1 MPILCR
7 INYINKK
14 LLLLKN
20 QKTKFLKK
28 MANASVQKV
37 EKKEGKGS
45 NIFAGLAIVICLLV
59 GVLVWKFI
67 MGSPS
72 NFEGG
77 TTEGHPLGFLGTV
90 YKGGVIVA
98 VLLGLLMMALVF
110 SIERFLVISK
120 AAGKG
125 NVEAFIAKVQAQIKG
140 GNINEAMAE
149 CDKQQGIVANVVKAG
164 LLKYEEVKREGFDSE
179 RAEAAIQQEL
189 EEATSL
195 EMPMLEKNLVI
206 LSTLVSIGTLVGLLG
221 TVSGMIKAFSAMGAG
236 STPDSAQLAVGISE
250 ALINTAT
257 GIGTSTVSIIAYNLF
272 TTKIDKLTYAIDEA
286 GFTIA
291 QTYRRF
297 RARANNA

>member
-1 MPILCR
+1 
-7 INYINKK
+7 
-14 LLLLKN
+14 
-20 QKTKFLKK
+20 

-37 EKKEGKGS
+37 EKNEGSSKGS
-45 NIFAGLAIVICLLV
+45 NIFAGLAIVVCLVV
-59 GVLVWKFI
+59 GYLVWQFI
-67 MGSPS
+67 MGNPS

-77 TTEGHPLGFLGTV
+77 TTEGHPVDGNFLGTV
-90 YKGGVIVA
+90 YKGGPIVA
-98 VLLGLLMMALVF
+98 ALLGLLLMAFVF
-110 SIERFLVISK
+110 SIERFFVISK

-125 NVEAFIAKVQAQIKG
+125 NLESFIAKVQAQIKA
-140 GNINEAMAE
+140 GNINEALAE
-149 CDKQQGIVANVVKAG
+149 CDKQQGTVANVVKAG

-221 TVSGMIKAFSAMGAG
+221 TVSGMIKAFSALGAG
-236 STPDSAQLAVGISE
+236 TTPDSAQLAVGISE

-257 GIGTSTVSIIAYNLF
+257 GIGTSTVSIIAYNVF
-272 TTKIDKLTYAIDEA
+272 TSKIDKLTYSIDEA
-286 GFTIA
+286 GFTIT

>member
-1 MPILCR
+1 
-7 INYINKK
+7 
-14 LLLLKN
+14 
-20 QKTKFLKK
+20 

-37 EKKEGKGS
+37 EKKEASQGS
-45 NIFAGLAIVICLLV
+45 NVFAGLAIFVCILV
-59 GVLVWKFI
+59 GFLVWNFV
-67 MGSPS
+67 MGAPS

-77 TTEGHPLGFLGTV
+77 NPDGHPINMLGTV
-90 YKGGVIVA
+90 FKGGPIVA
-98 VLLGLLMMALVF
+98 VLLGLLLTALVF
-110 SIERFLVISK
+110 SIERFIVITK

-125 NVEAFIAKVQAQIKG
+125 NVQAFVAKVQGQIKA
-140 GNINEAMAE
+140 GNIAEAIAE
-149 CDKQQGIVANVVKAG
+149 CDKQQGTVANVIKAG
-164 LLKYEEVKREGFDSE
+164 LLKYQEVKSEGFDSE
-179 RAEAAIQQEL
+179 RAEAAIQQEI

-195 EMPMLEKNLVI
+195 EMPMLEKNLVV

-257 GIGTSTVSIIAYNLF
+257 GIGTSTVAIIAYNIF
-272 TTKIDKLTYAIDEA
+272 TTKIDKLTYSIDEA
-286 GFTIA
+286 GFAIT

>member
-1 MPILCR
+1 
-7 INYINKK
+7 
-14 LLLLKN
+14 
-20 QKTKFLKK
+20 
-28 MANASVQKV
+28 MANASIQKV
-37 EKKEGKGS
+37 EKKEGSSKGS
-45 NIFAGLAIVICLLV
+45 NIFAGLAIVTCIVV

-67 MGSPS
+67 MGAAS
-72 NFEGG
+72 NFENAKEIIEKGA
-77 TTEGHPLGFLGTV
+77 EAGHPKDGNFLGTV
-90 YKGGVIVA
+90 YKGGPIVA
-98 VLLGLLMMALVF
+98 VLLGLLLMALVF
-110 SIERFLVISK
+110 SIERFFVIGK

-125 NVEAFIAKVQAQIKG
+125 NVDAFIAKVQAQIKA

-149 CDKQQGIVANVVKAG
+149 CDKQQGTVANVVKAG
-164 LLKYEEVKREGFDSE
+164 LLKYEEVKKEGFDSE

-221 TVSGMIKAFSAMGAG
+221 TVSGMIKAFSALGAG

-257 GIGTSTVSIIAYNLF
+257 GIGTSTISIIAYNLF
-272 TTKIDKLTYAIDEA
+272 TSKIDKLTYSIDEA
-286 GFTIA
+286 GFTIT

-297 RARANNA
+297 RVRANNA